1 MMDVGNELSEKS
13 RDYFLDIFGVE
24 KSKYESNDCA
34 QINELLCSRK
44 TKCYANYSYNCKVD
58 ICVYT
63 QL

>member
-34 QINELLCSRK
+34 QINELLC
-44 TKCYANYSYNCKVD
+44 
-58 ICVYT
+58 
-63 QL
+63 